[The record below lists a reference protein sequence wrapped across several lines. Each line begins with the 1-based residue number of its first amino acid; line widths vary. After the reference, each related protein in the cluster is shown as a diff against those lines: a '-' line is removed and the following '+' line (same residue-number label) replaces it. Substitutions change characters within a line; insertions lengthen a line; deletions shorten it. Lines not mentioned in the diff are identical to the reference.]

1 MEESQMLIKEQ
12 NESGHWYT
20 KDGEPAYTIEGKSGK
35 RATTLRD
42 AKKLG
47 LLPSVTT
54 ILNVAAK
61 PGLQTWLQH
70 QAILSALTL
79 PRQDNESEE
88 DWLNRVTKDS
98 KETGRKAA
106 QRGTDIHDVVESFY
120 EGMLLEA
127 IPSYIHK
134 VEETLNNA
142 FGKNCAWMP
151 EKSFSHELGY
161 AGKVDLHCKA
171 YAGFDGV
178 VVDVKTKEGSLD
190 KVTPYF
196 ENLMQLA
203 AYKEGLSLPKA
214 RTANLYISTNGDVK
228 LIEHSQ
234 EDMVDALKCFFHLLR
249 FYQIKSKL

>member
-1 MEESQMLIKEQ
+1 MLIKEQ

-20 KDGEPAYTIEGKSGK
+20 RDGEPAYTIEGKSGK

-54 ILNVAAK
+54 VLNVAAK
-61 PGLQTWLQH
+61 PGLQVWLQH
-70 QAILSALTL
+70 QAILAALTL

-88 DWLNRVTKDS
+88 DWLDRVVKDS

-106 QRGTDIHDVVESFY
+106 QRGTDIHDVIETFY
-120 EGMLLEA
+120 EGALLEA
-127 IPSYIHK
+127 VPEYVRK
-134 VEETLNNA
+134 VETTLNNA
-142 FGKNCAWMP
+142 FGKNCLWLP
-151 EKSFSHELGY
+151 EKSFSHDLGY

-171 YAGFDGV
+171 YVGFDGV
-178 VVDVKTKEGSLD
+178 VVDVKTKEGSLE

-196 ENLMQLA
+196 DNLMQLA
-203 AYKEGLSLPKA
+203 AYREGLGLPKA

-228 LIEHSQ
+228 LIEHSE
-234 EDMVDALKCFFHLLR
+234 EDIQDALKCFFHLLR